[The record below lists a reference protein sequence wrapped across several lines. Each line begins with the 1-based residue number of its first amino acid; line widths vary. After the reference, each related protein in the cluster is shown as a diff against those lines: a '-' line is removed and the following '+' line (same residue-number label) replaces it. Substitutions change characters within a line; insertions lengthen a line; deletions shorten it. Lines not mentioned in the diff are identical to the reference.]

1 MPETTSNRASNR
13 ASNRDA
19 SVPTSVL
26 SSVLTRILAFAAIYL
41 VIAFFVKSPYYLLM
55 LTLVPLWATLG
66 VSWNIFSGYSGLISF
81 GHAAFF
87 GLGAYTV
94 ALLAE
99 KFGVSPWI
107 GIPLASL
114 VGALAGVV
122 IGVPTFR
129 LRDHYFALA
138 MLAYPLGLMYVFEW
152 LGFQEVSIPMRR
164 EAPLAYMQFA
174 DARYY
179 VAIATA
185 LLVVALLINLRI
197 SRSRFGLSL
206 LAIKQNELAAN
217 AAGINPFKWKLMALV
232 LSGAL
237 AGAAGGVYA
246 VVLLIVSPAAVFGS
260 IVSAQAAIFA
270 MFGGVG
276 TIAGPVIGAFVLV
289 PVSEFLAAQ
298 LGGRLPGIQG
308 VIYGV
313 AIILVITLAP
323 EGVLAKFMA
332 AFKRKERS
340 EAQSGGGLLET
351 TLQAVAQSPRRT
363 DEVVLSVK
371 GLGKRFGGLQAVHN
385 VSFDVYKGEILGVI
399 GPNGAGKTTMFN
411 VMNGIIPASEGSVI
425 YEGRDIVSLAPFEI
439 CRMGVA
445 RTFQVARPFPRLSVL
460 QNVVVGAFAT
470 EPEDERAYAAAREAI
485 AQVGLEAH
493 SESLAGG
500 LSTMQLRLME
510 LARALASR
518 PKILLLDEV
527 LAGLGA
533 QEVEHVMRAIQNIRA
548 RGITIVIIEHT
559 MHAMVRLADR
569 LLVLDHGT
577 VLALGDP
584 STVTSQEEVISAYL
598 GKKWSARAQR

>member
-1 MPETTSNRASNR
+1 MPESSSIRGA
-13 ASNRDA
+13 
-19 SVPTSVL
+19 
-26 SSVLTRILAFAAIYL
+26 SVLTRILAFAAIYL

-66 VSWNIFSGYSGLISF
+66 VSWNIFSGYCGLISF

-114 VGALAGVV
+114 IGALSGVV

-129 LRDHYFALA
+129 LRGHYFALA

-152 LGFQEVSIPMRR
+152 LGFQEVAIPMHR

-174 DARYY
+174 DARFY
-179 VAIATA
+179 VVMATA

-217 AAGINPFKWKLMALV
+217 AAGINPFKWKLLALV

-246 VVLLIVSPAAVFGS
+246 VVLLIVSPPAVFGS

-276 TIAGPVIGAFVLV
+276 TIAGPVIGAFTLV
-289 PVSEFLAAQ
+289 PVSEYLSAQ
-298 LGGRLPGIQG
+298 LGGKLPGIQG

-323 EGVLAKFMA
+323 EGVLAKVMA
-332 AFKRKERS
+332 AFKRKERG
-340 EAQSGGGLLET
+340 EQQSGGGLLKT
-351 TLQAVAQSPRRT
+351 TLASESQPKTSRKT
-363 DEVVLSVK
+363 DEVALSVK
-371 GLGKRFGGLQAVHN
+371 GLGKRFGGLQAVQN

-411 VMNGIIPASEGSVI
+411 VINGIIPASEGSVI
-425 YEGRDIVSLAPFEI
+425 YEGRDIVHLAPFEI
-439 CRMGVA
+439 CRIGVA

-485 AQVGLEAH
+485 AQVGLEEH
-493 SESLAGG
+493 SEALAGG

-510 LARALASR
+510 LARALASH

-533 QEVEHVMRAIQNIRA
+533 QEVEHVMRAIQNIQA

-584 STVTSQEEVISAYL
+584 TTVTSQEEVISAYL
-598 GKKWSARAQR
+598 GKKWSARAKR

>member
-1 MPETTSNRASNR
+1 MPESTSNRASIR
-13 ASNRDA
+13 GA
-19 SVPTSVL
+19 SVFN
-26 SSVLTRILAFAAIYL
+26 SVLTRILAFAAIYL
-41 VIAFFVKSPYYLLM
+41 VIAFFVKSPYHLLM

-99 KFGVSPWI
+99 KFGVSPWV

-114 VGALAGVV
+114 VGALSGVV

-129 LRDHYFALA
+129 LRGHYFALA

-152 LGFQEVSIPMRR
+152 LGFQEVAIPMRR
-164 EAPLAYMQFA
+164 DAPLAYMQFA

-179 VAIATA
+179 VVIATA

-246 VVLLIVSPAAVFGS
+246 VVLLIVSPSAVFGS

-332 AFKRKERS
+332 AFKRKEHS

-351 TLQAVAQSPRRT
+351 PLQPVAPQKNPRKT

-371 GLGKRFGGLQAVHN
+371 TLGKRFGGLQAVHN

-470 EPEDERAYAAAREAI
+470 EPEDERAYAAALEAI

-493 SESLAGG
+493 SEALAGG

-533 QEVEHVMRAIQNIRA
+533 QEVEHVMRAIQNIQA

-577 VLALGDP
+577 VLALGEP
-584 STVTSQEEVISAYL
+584 TTVTSQEEVISAYL

>member
-1 MPETTSNRASNR
+1 MPKFSSP
-13 ASNRDA
+13 RD
-19 SVPTSVL
+19 TSVL
-26 SSVLTRILAFAAIYL
+26 IRILVLAVIY
-41 VIAFFVKSPYYLLM
+41 VFIAFSVKSPYYLLM

-99 KFGVSPWI
+99 KAGVSPWV

-114 VGALAGVV
+114 IGALSGVV

-129 LRDHYFALA
+129 LRGHYFALA

-174 DARYY
+174 DTRYY
-179 VAIATA
+179 VVIATL
-185 LLVVALLINLRI
+185 LLVAALLINLRI

-217 AAGINPFKWKLMALV
+217 AAGINPFNWKLKALV

-246 VVLLIVSPAAVFGS
+246 VVLLVVSPPAVFGS

-276 TIAGPVIGAFVLV
+276 TIAGPVIGAFTLV
-289 PVSEFLAAQ
+289 PVSEYLSGA

-323 EGVLAKFMA
+323 EGVLAKIMS
-332 AFKRKERS
+332 AFRARQATET
-340 EAQSGGGLLET
+340 QSGGGLLKT
-351 TLQAVAQSPRRT
+351 DMQAVTRSTSSHRT
-363 DEVVLSVK
+363 EEVAMSVK
-371 GLGKRFGGLQAVHN
+371 GLGKRFGGLQAVQN
-385 VSFDVYKGEILGVI
+385 VSFDVYRGEILGII

-411 VMNGIIPASEGSVI
+411 LINGIIPASEGSVI
-425 YEGRDIVSLAPFEI
+425 YEGKDIVRMAPFEI
-439 CRMGVA
+439 CRIGIA

-470 EPEDERAYAAAREAI
+470 EAGDERAYAAAREAI
-485 AQVGLEAH
+485 AEVGLESY

-533 QEVEHVMRAIQNIRA
+533 QEVENVMRAIQKVQS
-548 RGITIVIIEHT
+548 RGITIMIIEHT

-577 VLALGDP
+577 VLALGAP
-584 STVTSQEEVISAYL
+584 TVVTSQEEVISAYL
-598 GKKWSARAQR
+598 GKKWSARAKR